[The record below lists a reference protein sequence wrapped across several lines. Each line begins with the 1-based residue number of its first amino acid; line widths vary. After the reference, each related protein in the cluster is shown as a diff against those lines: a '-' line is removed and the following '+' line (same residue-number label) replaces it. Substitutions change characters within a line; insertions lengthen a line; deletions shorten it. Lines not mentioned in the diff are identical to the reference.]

1 MPDAHKTRILLAD
14 DHATVRE
21 GLRLLLDAQPDM
33 QVIGEAN
40 DGATA
45 IAKVLQ
51 LKPDVLVL
59 DVSMPG
65 MNGLKAAEAL
75 RQQAPDLKIL
85 TLTRHDDDGY
95 LHQLLRAG
103 AAGYVLKQSRPAEL
117 LHAIRSISSGG
128 RYLDP
133 AVAGKV
139 MTGYRRRHQDEG
151 MPGTS
156 LSARETEVVRLIAEP
171 SMFACPEC
179 HGVLLRLKQA
189 HPARFRCHTGHAY
202 SSVSLA
208 AAFETHVEDA
218 LWGAVR
224 ALEEASMLLR
234 EMARAERSVDPPVVM
249 QAQAARNDADGAA
262 LRALLGERATRA
274 AG

>member
-33 QVIGEAN
+33 EVIGEAS
-40 DGATA
+40 DGASA

-65 MNGLKAAEAL
+65 MNGLKAAQSLHE
-75 RQQAPDLKIL
+75 QAPNVRIL

-117 LHAIRSISSGG
+117 LHAIRSINSGG

-139 MTGYRRRHQDEG
+139 MSGYRRRHQEASL
-151 MPGTS
+151 PGTS
-156 LSARETEVVRLIAEP
+156 LSARETEVVRLIAWGYSNKEI
-171 SMFACPEC
+171 AA
-179 HGVLLRLKQA
+179 RLDL
-189 HPARFRCHTGHAY
+189 
-202 SSVSLA
+202 SVKTV
-208 AAFETHVEDA
+208 ETHKANAMHKLGMRSRID
-218 LWGAVR
+218 LVR
-224 ALEEASMLLR
+224 Y
-234 EMARAERSVDPPVVM
+234 
-249 QAQAARNDADGAA
+249 
-262 LRALLGERATRA
+262 ALLQGWLQDN
-274 AG
+274 